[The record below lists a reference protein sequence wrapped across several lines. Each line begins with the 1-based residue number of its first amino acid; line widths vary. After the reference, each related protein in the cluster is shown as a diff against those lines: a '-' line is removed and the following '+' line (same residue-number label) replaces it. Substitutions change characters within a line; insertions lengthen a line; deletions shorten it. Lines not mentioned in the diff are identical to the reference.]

1 MFVRLQVC
9 RNKDGTTRS
18 YLHLLRSRRVNG
30 KTRQELVCTL
40 GRLDVLQSEGSLD
53 RLIEGLT
60 RYSEKQWVQMQA
72 LEGGWQKV
80 YGPVLVFRKLWEQ
93 LGLDK
98 LLTDLQSQ
106 MFIQYPLDEAVFAM
120 VLHRLLDP
128 GSKRATHQWL
138 ENVYRPQFEALQL
151 QHLYRALDPLLEIK
165 DQIEESLF
173 VHNSNLFALNAD
185 LVLFDTTLVHFEGR
199 GPEGLADR
207 ARPGNYPDCVKV
219 LVGLVLSGDGFP
231 IAHHVFPGSTADISA
246 FKAAIKDLRQR
257 FNLRRVIIVADRGC
271 VSDEL
276 IEDLEKKTP
285 GEMQIDYIL
294 GMRLRKNKEV
304 REAVLRRA
312 GRYHEVSPNLDI
324 KEVKMGAHRYVVCLN
339 PEEEVRDRR
348 VREEIIEHTRQ
359 QLQQARGPK
368 SFVMPRAIRRYI
380 ELTGGELK
388 LKEKVIKEDALFDG
402 KWVLRTNTELP
413 TEEVALAYKSLW
425 QIEHNFRE
433 LKSGLEINPV
443 YLRTEDHVRGH
454 IVVCFLAL
462 VLEAALIRRLK
473 KNALPGALFKSGA
486 GLSTDPEL
494 EEAKIS
500 YRDTLADLD
509 NVRAVEIKAN
519 QKRWLVRTELSGQ
532 AALAFQAA
540 GIRPPTLVQSLP

>member
-1 MFVRLQVC
+1 MYVRLLTC
-9 RNKDGTTRS
+9 RNKDGTSRN
-18 YLHLLRSRRVNG
+18 YLQLLRSRRVNG
-30 KTRQELVCTL
+30 QTRQELVCSL
-40 GRLDVLQSEGSLD
+40 GRLDLMVADGSLD
-53 RLIEGLT
+53 RLIEGLA
-60 RYSEKQWVQMQA
+60 RYSQKEWVRMQA

-80 YGPVLVFRKLWEQ
+80 YGPALVFRRLWEQ

-98 LLTDLQSQ
+98 LLSDLQAERF
-106 MFIQYPLDEAVFAM
+106 MQYPLDEAVFAM

-128 GSKRATHQWL
+128 GSKRAAHQWL
-138 ENVYRPQFEALQL
+138 ENVYRPQFESLEL

-165 DQIEESLF
+165 DKIEESLF
-173 VHNSNLFALNAD
+173 VRSSNLFSLKAD

-199 GPEGLADR
+199 GPEGLAER
-207 ARPGNYPDCVKV
+207 SRPGNYPDCVKM

-246 FKAAIKDLRQR
+246 FKEAIKDLKRR

-276 IEDLEKKTP
+276 IEELEKKTP
-285 GEMQIDYIL
+285 GEMQLDYIL

-312 GRYHEVSPNLDI
+312 GRYHEISPNLET
-324 KEVKMGAHRYVVCLN
+324 KEVKVGDHRYVVCLN

-348 VREEIIEHTRQ
+348 VRDEIVEHTRKQ
-359 QLQQARGPK
+359 MQQARSPK
-368 SFVMPRAIRRYI
+368 SFILPPTIRRYV
-380 ELTGGELK
+380 EMTGGELK
-388 LKEKVIKEDALFDG
+388 LKEKAIQEDALFDG
-402 KWVLRTNTELP
+402 KWVLRTNTDLP

-425 QIEHNFRE
+425 QIERTFRE

-443 YLRTEDHVRGH
+443 YLRTEDHVKGH

-462 VLEAALIRRLK
+462 VLEAALVRCLK
-473 KNALPGALFKSGA
+473 QESLPGGLFRSKA
-486 GLSTDPEL
+486 GLAADPEQ
-494 EEAKIS
+494 EEAEVS

-509 NVRAVEIKAN
+509 KIRAVEIKAEG
-519 QKRWLVRTELSGQ
+519 KRWLVRTEAS
-532 AALAFQAA
+532 AKASRAFQTA
-540 GIRPPTLVQSLP
+540 GIRLPPLVQSLA

>member
-1 MFVRLQVC
+1 MFVRLLTC
-9 RNKDGTTRS
+9 RNKDGTSRA
-18 YLHLLRSRRVNG
+18 YLQLLRSRRVNG
-30 KTRQELVCTL
+30 KTRQELVCSL
-40 GRLDVLQSEGSLD
+40 GRLDLMVADGSLD

-60 RYSEKQWVQMQA
+60 RYSEKQWAQMQA
-72 LEGGWQKV
+72 MEGAWQKV

-98 LLTDLQSQ
+98 LLTELQSQ
-106 MFIQYPLDEAVFAM
+106 RFMQYPLDEAVFAM

-138 ENVYRPQFEALQL
+138 EGVYRPQFEALQL

-173 VHNSNLFALNAD
+173 VRNSNLFALNAD
-185 LVLFDTTLVHFEGR
+185 LVLFDTTLVHFEGK
-199 GPEGLADR
+199 GPDGLADR

-219 LVGLVLSGDGFP
+219 LVGLVLTGDGFP

-246 FKAAIKDLRQR
+246 FKAALKDLKQR

-276 IEDLEKKTP
+276 IESLEKKTP

-294 GMRLRKNKEV
+294 GMRMRKNKEV
-304 REAVLRRA
+304 REAVLKRA

-324 KEVKMGAHRYVVCLN
+324 KEVKVGAHRYGVCLN

-359 QLQQARGPK
+359 ELQSRGAK
-368 SFVMPRAIRRYI
+368 TFVMPNAIRRYV

-388 LKEKVIKEDALFDG
+388 LKEKVIEEDALFDG

-413 TEEVALAYKSLW
+413 AEELALAYKSLW
-425 QIEHNFRE
+425 QIERNFRE

-443 YLRTEDHVRGH
+443 YLRSEDHVRGH

-462 VLEAALIRRLK
+462 VLEATLIRRMNK
-473 KNALPGALFKSGA
+473 EALPGTLFKNGSGFSA
-486 GLSTDPEL
+486 DPEL
-494 EEAKIS
+494 EEAKIG
-500 YRDTLADLD
+500 YRDTLTDLD
-509 NVRAVEIKAN
+509 KVRAVEIRTN
-519 QKRWLVRTELSGQ
+519 QKRWLVRTESSGK
-532 AALAFQAA
+532 AALAFQAT
-540 GIRPPTLVQSLP
+540 GIRLPPLVQAMP

>member
-1 MFVRLQVC
+1 MFIRLLTC

-30 KTRQELVCTL
+30 KTRQELVCSL
-40 GRLDVLQSEGSLD
+40 GRLDVMVADGSLD

-98 LLTDLQSQ
+98 LLTDLQSSR
-106 MFIQYPLDEAVFAM
+106 FIQYPLDEAVFAM

-138 ENVYRPQFEALQL
+138 ESVYRPQFETLQL

-165 DQIEESLF
+165 DKVEESLF
-173 VHNSNLFALNAD
+173 VRNCNLFALNAD
-185 LVLFDTTLVHFEGR
+185 LVLFDTTLVHFEGK

-246 FKAAIKDLRQR
+246 FKAALKDLKQR

-276 IEDLEKKTP
+276 IESLETKTP
-285 GEMQIDYIL
+285 GEIQIDYIL

-312 GRYHEVSPNLDI
+312 GRYHEVSPNLEL
-324 KEVKMGAHRYVVCLN
+324 KEVKVGDHRYVVCLN
-339 PEEEVRDRR
+339 PEEEVRDRL

-359 QLQQARGPK
+359 ELQARGVK
-368 SFVMPRAIRRYI
+368 TFVMPSAIRRYV
-380 ELTGGELK
+380 ELTGGELR

-413 TEEVALAYKSLW
+413 AEEVAIAYKSLW
-425 QIEHNFRE
+425 QIERTFRE

-454 IVVCFLAL
+454 IGVCFLAL

-473 KNALPGALFKSGA
+473 KNSLPGALFKSGA
-486 GLSTDPEL
+486 GLSADPDL

-500 YRDTLADLD
+500 YRDILTDLD
-509 NVRAVEIKAN
+509 KIRAVEIKAN
-519 QKRWLVRTELSGQ
+519 QKSWLVRTESSAR

-540 GIRPPTLVQSLP
+540 GIRLPPLVQATP

>member
-1 MFVRLQVC
+1 MFIRLLVS
-9 RNKDGTTRS
+9 RNKDGTSRS

-30 KTRQELVCTL
+30 RTRQELVCSL
-40 GRLDVLQSEGSLD
+40 GRLDILQSEGGLD

-72 LEGGWQKV
+72 LEGGWQKI
-80 YGPVLVFRKLWEQ
+80 YGPVLVFRRLWEQ
-93 LGLDK
+93 LELGK
-98 LLTDLQSQ
+98 LLTNLQADTS
-106 MFIQYPLDEAVFAM
+106 IQYSLDEAVFAM

-138 ENVYRPQFEALQL
+138 ETVYRPQFETLQL
-151 QHLYRALDPLLEIK
+151 QHLYRALDPLLSGKEE
-165 DQIEESLF
+165 IEEALF
-173 VHNSNLFALNAD
+173 VRNSNLFSLNVD

-199 GPEGLADR
+199 GPEGLANM

-219 LVGLVLSGDGFP
+219 LVGLVLNGDGFP

-246 FKAAIKDLRQR
+246 FKEAIKDLKQR

-271 VSDEL
+271 VSEDL
-276 IEDLEKKTP
+276 IEDLERKTP
-285 GEMQIDYIL
+285 GEPQIDYIL

-304 REAVLRRA
+304 QQEVLRRA
-312 GRYHEVSPNLDI
+312 GRYHEVSDNLEL
-324 KEVKMGAHRYVVCLN
+324 KEVKIGDHRYVVCLN
-339 PEEEVRDRR
+339 PDEEVRDRLT
-348 VREEIIEHTRQ
+348 REEIIEHTRQ
-359 QLQQARGPK
+359 ELRSKGPK
-368 SFVMPRAIRRYI
+368 AFIMPRGIRRYV

-388 LKEKVIKEDALFDG
+388 IKENVIKEDARYDG

-413 TEEVALAYKSLW
+413 AEEVALAYKSLW
-425 QIEHNFRE
+425 QIERTFRE
-433 LKSGLEINPV
+433 LKSGLEVNPV

-473 KNALPGALFKSGA
+473 RNAVSGPLFKTAVSSSGEQ
-486 GLSTDPEL
+486 GQED
-494 EEAKIS
+494 AKIS
-500 YRDTLADLD
+500 YRDTLNDLD
-509 NVRAVEIKAN
+509 RVRAVEIKAN
-519 QKRWLVRTELSGQ
+519 KKSWLVRTELSGQ

-540 GIRPPTLVQSLP
+540 GLRPPPLVQPLS